1 MIILVIRTCHNIRG
15 RGAPYITKKM
25 LERLIHQQE
34 RLVWSSQI
42 SLVKVAFFL
51 NRYLPYAASFVEVY
65 REQSRIKCIG
75 DIH

>member
-1 MIILVIRTCHNIRG
+1 
-15 RGAPYITKKM
+15 M